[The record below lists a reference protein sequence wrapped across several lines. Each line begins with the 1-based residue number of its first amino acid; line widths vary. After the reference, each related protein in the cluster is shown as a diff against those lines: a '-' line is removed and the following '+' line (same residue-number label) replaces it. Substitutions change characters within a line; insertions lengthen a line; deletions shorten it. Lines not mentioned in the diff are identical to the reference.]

1 MYMDH
6 SLPKRT
12 ILEISFLSTTDFY
25 NISLKII
32 ITKLLVEIKI
42 LKPILLELE
51 KMKKYTI

>member
-25 NISLKII
+25 KIDCQV
-32 ITKLLVEIKI
+32 KCNKI
-42 LKPILLELE
+42 RE
-51 KMKKYTI
+51 KIFEAPRRESGN